1 MQRKTVLAEP
11 PPMLLRT
18 FTCTQSTAD
27 TADGF
32 EVRVG
37 GTLVGADVAG
47 KKVLLVDDVISAHE
61 AEMRAVGIMGASPA
75 YELRVADLV
84 IRDMEEMRLANIRK
98 IFSDVEFDPVP
109 ELELLLE
116 PRVLPCQVDI
126 QAAHAYSR
134 TSRMLSATAIQRS
147 YADAF

>member
-1 MQRKTVLAEP
+1 MSLERQASRVVV
-11 PPMLLRT
+11 
-18 FTCTQSTAD
+18 FTDS
-27 TADGF
+27 
-32 EVRVG
+32 
-37 GTLVGADVAG
+37 
-47 KKVLLVDDVISAHE
+47 VDDVISAHE

-116 PRVLPCQVDI
+116 QKPIFSDVDD
-126 QAAHAYSR
+126 YDDDDEF
-134 TSRMLSATAIQRS
+134 
-147 YADAF
+147 YD